1 VEVRRERLTVL
12 SWRSMAAPEILGRY
26 VLYDQIASG
35 GMASVYLARL
45 TGVAGFSR
53 TVAIKRLHAHL
64 AHEPE
69 FVAMFLDE
77 ARLVANIRHP
87 NVVPTLDVVAHEGEL
102 LLVMEYVQGA
112 SLAALLR
119 VALHKKATVPP
130 GIVSAI
136 VCNTLLGLH
145 AAHTAR
151 DGQGEELRIVHRDV
165 SPQNVLIGEDGVAR
179 VLDFGIAKAIGRLQT
194 TRDGQLKGK
203 CSYMAPEQLRGKD
216 VDARTDIHAAAV
228 VLWESV
234 TKRRLFTGDTPEETM
249 MQVLERKVPLLSA
262 TVPGVPKAL
271 DDVVAKGLARVPT
284 ERWSNAREMAIALE
298 TAVSPA
304 SSREVAD
311 WVKTL
316 LGEELDARAARV
328 RRIESEAALEVPTR
342 VDRVSTVGMSVVTPL
357 ESRVRLSRRATGAVA
372 VALLTVA
379 GVAIAVAKSWTPT
392 PTSQSAKPVAA
403 SISLSDSPDAAP
415 SPTPPETS
423 TESSSSASPISPP
436 STSSSTVSPARR
448 VPSSRPHP
456 TVKKPNCNP
465 PYVVNEQGFR
475 DPKPECF

>member
-1 VEVRRERLTVL
+1 
-12 SWRSMAAPEILGRY
+12 MGAPEILGRY

-53 TVAIKRLHAHL
+53 TVAVKRLHAHL

-102 LLVMEYVQGA
+102 FLVMEYVQGA

-119 VALHKKATVPP
+119 AASGKNATVPP

-145 AAHTAR
+145 AAHTAK
-151 DGQGEELRIVHRDV
+151 DGRGEALHIVHRDV
-165 SPQNVLIGEDGVAR
+165 SPQNVIVGEDGVAR
-179 VLDFGIAKAIGRLQT
+179 VLDFGVAKAIGRLQT

-216 VDARTDIHAAAV
+216 VDARTDVHAAAV

-234 TKRRLFTGDTPEETM
+234 TQRRLFTGDTPEETM
-249 MQVLERKVPLLSA
+249 MQVLERKVPLLSM

-271 DDVVAKGLARVPT
+271 DDVVARGLARVPT
-284 ERWSNAREMAIALE
+284 ERWPSAREMAIALE
-298 TAVSPA
+298 KAVPPA
-304 SSREVAD
+304 TSREVAD

-328 RRIESEAALEVPTR
+328 RSIEREAALEVPTQ

-357 ESRVRLSRRATGAVA
+357 ESRVRLSRRARGGVA
-372 VALLTVA
+372 LALLTVA
-379 GVAIAVAKSWTPT
+379 SVAIAVAKSWTPSST
-392 PTSQSAKPVAA
+392 LQSSKPVTANVP
-403 SISLSDSPDAAP
+403 LSYSADRLPN
-415 SPTPPETS
+415 PTPPETS
-423 TESSSSASPISPP
+423 AESSASASPAVQP
-436 STSSSTVSPARR
+436 PASASAVAPARR
-448 VPSSRPHP
+448 VPPSRPHP